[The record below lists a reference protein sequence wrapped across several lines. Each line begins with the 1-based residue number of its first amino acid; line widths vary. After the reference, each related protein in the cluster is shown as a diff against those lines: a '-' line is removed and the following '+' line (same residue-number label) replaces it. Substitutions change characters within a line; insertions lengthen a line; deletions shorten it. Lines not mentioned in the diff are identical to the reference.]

1 MLSHLIRPIVFLPF
15 MAATLIW
22 ALNTPSTDT
31 LLARCEATG
40 ASVTECKLK
49 VLGR

>member
-1 MLSHLIRPIVFLPF
+1 MAHLIRPIVFVPL
-15 MAATLIW
+15 MVATFAWGLTHPP
-22 ALNTPSTDT
+22 ASE

-40 ASVTECKLK
+40 AHPEECRLQ